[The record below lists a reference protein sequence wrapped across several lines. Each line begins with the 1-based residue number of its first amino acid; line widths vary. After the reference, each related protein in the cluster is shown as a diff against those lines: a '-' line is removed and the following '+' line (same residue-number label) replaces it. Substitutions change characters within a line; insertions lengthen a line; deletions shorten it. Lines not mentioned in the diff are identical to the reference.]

1 LNVDIWLKL
10 AAFVLLLAASAFF
23 SSLESAY
30 FSLSRATLDRL
41 RNSSDPRA
49 RRAARLMSDPRR
61 LLTTILTGNTLVNTI
76 AAALAAL
83 VAIDIALTAG
93 VNPTLAVALEVVVV
107 TAVILVFSELTPK
120 LFALRRAESWAVRSS
135 ALAMGFW
142 YLLYPLAKPLAGLSS
157 LLSRLLGIERQS
169 TLMMTEGEIRSLIEL
184 GHERGELEQEERR
197 LIHSI
202 VEFGDTIAREVMIP
216 RMDVV
221 TADKNA
227 PLDELLKIIVTHGH
241 SRIPVTDGS
250 VDNIIGLIHGKDLL
264 KVVQAPDEYDLMKIL
279 RPITFVP
286 EEKKIDDLLREFQSA
301 KVHMAVVVDE
311 YGGTAGLVTLE
322 DVIEEIFGEI
332 QDEYDREQPLLKRLD
347 ERSVVANA
355 LIGTSDLNQELG
367 EELIQ
372 ESDAYDTLGGFVFS
386 QLGIVPHKGEEFE
399 FQGYRFIVEEVHGK
413 RIIRVKITKEKG
425 ALEGA

>member
-10 AAFVLLLAASAFF
+10 AAFVLLLAAAAFF

-61 LLTTILTGNTLVNTI
+61 LLTTILTGNTLVITI

-93 VNPTLAVALEVVVV
+93 VNPTLAVALEVVIV
-107 TAVILVFSELTPK
+107 TVVILVFSELTPK
-120 LFALRRAESWAVRSS
+120 LFALRKAESWAVRSS

-157 LLSRLLGIERQS
+157 LLSRLLGIERQT

-322 DVIEEIFGEI
+322 DIIEEIFGEI

-372 ESDAYDTLGGFVFS
+372 ESDAYDTLGGFAFS

-413 RIIRVKITKEKG
+413 RITRVKITKEKG

>member
-1 LNVDIWLKL
+1 
-10 AAFVLLLAASAFF
+10 
-23 SSLESAY
+23 
-30 FSLSRATLDRL
+30 
-41 RNSSDPRA
+41 
-49 RRAARLMSDPRR
+49 
-61 LLTTILTGNTLVNTI
+61 
-76 AAALAAL
+76 
-83 VAIDIALTAG
+83 
-93 VNPTLAVALEVVVV
+93 
-107 TAVILVFSELTPK
+107 
-120 LFALRRAESWAVRSS
+120 
-135 ALAMGFW
+135 
-142 YLLYPLAKPLAGLSS
+142 LSS
-157 LLSRLLGIERQS
+157 LLSRLLGIERQT

-322 DVIEEIFGEI
+322 DIIEEIFGEI

-372 ESDAYDTLGGFVFS
+372 ESDAYDTLGGFAFS

-413 RIIRVKITKEKG
+413 RITRVKITKEKG

>member
-1 LNVDIWLKL
+1 MNVDIWLKL